1 MTNTPTVAPARGFY
15 IDPLLRWGGGGPQWF
30 WPLPWPYATQELA
43 AELRRADIDLDAM
56 GYCGP
61 DDRGAYFRS
70 VLCLVWPDAES
81 QVFEGR
87 LAGQFGVYGGRNSA
101 GDLIDDYFVPDGEAV
116 ALASLAVDA
125 RQRYSDVE
133 RAFEAL
139 REGLSD

>member
-1 MTNTPTVAPARGFY
+1 MRWDTAGLTIAARISAP
-15 IDPLLRWGGGGPQWF
+15 
-30 WPLPWPYATQELA
+30 
-43 AELRRADIDLDAM
+43 
-56 GYCGP
+56 C
-61 DDRGAYFRS
+61 S
-70 VLCLVWPDAES
+70 VLSGQTLKS